1 MIDKIK
7 KAIEGSER
15 LKIIYHGGSS
25 PGTMREI
32 IPRSIRDNKLIAY
45 CLASDLDKNFF
56 LDKIQIIEEY
66 AQGDDK
72 NDDLTVIASF
82 GKCMEEDDSFLVFKD
97 VKKLPYP
104 REVILKS
111 LCRQISITKN
121 DKHCEQMKVGL
132 LFLASYQ
139 EDVGDENLYMSG
151 FDKQQ
156 LIKESAKE
164 YTPEQLRE
172 LSAEETSKFMKKFTE
187 KFTDNS
193 EAIEHQKKKYEHFKK
208 LCEKDQEEFYNLIG
222 CSWPPTLT

>member
-45 CLASDLDKNFF
+45 CLASDLDKTFF

-82 GKCMEEDDSFLVFKD
+82 GKCMEEDDSFVVFKD

-121 DKHCEQMKVGL
+121 DKLCEQMKVGL

-139 EDVGDENLYMSG
+139 EGVGDENLYRIGS
-151 FDKQQ
+151 DIQQ
-156 LIKESAKE
+156 LIEKTAKE

-172 LSAEETSKFMKKFTE
+172 LPADETSKIMKKFIEKSTE
-187 KFTDNS
+187 NS
-193 EAIEHQKKKYEHFKK
+193 EAIEHQKKKYEHFNK
-208 LCEKDQEEFYNLIG
+208 LCEKDQVEFYSLIG
-222 CSWPPTLT
+222 CSWPPTLP